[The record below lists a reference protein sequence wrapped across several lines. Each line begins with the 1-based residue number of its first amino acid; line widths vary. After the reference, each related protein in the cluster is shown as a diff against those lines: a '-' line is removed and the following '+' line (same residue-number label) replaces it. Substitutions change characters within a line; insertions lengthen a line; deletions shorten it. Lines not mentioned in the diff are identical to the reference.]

1 MKLTCVLIVAVLLLT
16 ACQLTAADN
25 SRGKQEHPVV
35 RSSGEVQRSE
45 DPKLAKRCLESGS
58 PCVPAYVNRPC
69 CSGACIYN
77 GFIAVGVCR

>member
-35 RSSGEVQRSE
+35 RSSDEVQRSE
-45 DPKLAKRCLESGS
+45 DIKLAKRCLGVGATCF
-58 PCVPAYVNRPC
+58 PGTGDNLC
-69 CSGACIYN
+69 CSQECVDFGETSTGLCS
-77 GFIAVGVCR
+77 

>member
-16 ACQLTAADN
+16 ACQLTAADY

-45 DPKLAKRCLESGS
+45 DPKLAKRCLEFGS
-58 PCVPAYVNRPC
+58 ACFTGHANTLC
-69 CSGACIYN
+69 CSGECLDFDGSGI
-77 GFIAVGVCR
+77 GSCS